1 VVRKEEVLKG
11 LEREMQKRH
20 MTYKEL
26 SSRLGYT
33 QQTLHRKRRGT
44 IITTL
49 DDLHK
54 IAEILGCSIP
64 DLLQAN
70 ENPTESTGAVSELEN
85 IFGGGEPD
93 AGSN

>member
-1 VVRKEEVLKG
+1 MTRKKEVLVG
-11 LEREMQKRH
+11 LEREMKKRH

-54 IAEILGCSIP
+54 IADILECSIP
-64 DLLQAN
+64 DLLMVN
-70 ENPTESTGAVSELEN
+70 ENPPESTGAATKPS
-85 IFGGGEPD
+85 
-93 AGSN
+93 